1 LAKISDGC
9 VALWARVLL
18 ATPNSRLQLRWKT
31 LVDSGVRQTLRER
44 FASHGVSPGRIEM
57 YGATRHADIL
67 AAYGEVDV
75 ALDTWPFSGATTTCE
90 ALWMGVPVVTLVSD
104 RPAGRQ
110 SASILQTLD
119 ASDWIAHS
127 EEDFV
132 LRAVACADD
141 HDALV
146 LSRQGLRK
154 KMASTSLGDG
164 RLFAHGFAQ
173 TLRRLV

>member
-1 LAKISDGC
+1 
-9 VALWARVLL
+9 
-18 ATPNSRLQLRWKT
+18 
-31 LVDSGVRQTLRER
+31 
-44 FASHGVSPGRIEM
+44 
-57 YGATRHADIL
+57 
-67 AAYGEVDV
+67 
-75 ALDTWPFSGATTTCE
+75 
-90 ALWMGVPVVTLVSD
+90 MGVPVVTLVSD

-119 ASDWIAHS
+119 AHNWIAHS

-132 LRAVACADD
+132 QRAVACADD

-154 KMASTSLGDG
+154 KMVSTSLGDG